1 MQNTRILTNS
11 RENGILFMAGEAI
24 AVLTGV
30 NYNKERGIEKV
41 YGRREYPF
49 WGGNRIYF
57 IYSH

>member
-30 NYNKERGIEKV
+30 NYNKER
-41 YGRREYPF
+41 R
-49 WGGNRIYF
+49 NRK
-57 IYSH
+57 SLWTTGVPLLGW